1 MTIFIGQRHEIAF
14 GIDHHLLHQRGA
26 FLQQTA
32 QKVGFTRPRIALNE
46 QAGGEQFLDVDQN
59 GLSRSV
65 ISYADAGGHD
75 MPLAYAGAS
84 TQPFDILCPLRH
96 RDRRSATGW
105 IGRLD
110 RVIVAMQHRSI
121 MATLAPNSAPAITQN
136 PDIRYLGR
144 LLGDVIRAYGGE
156 KIYKQT
162 EYIRSASV
170 DRARGIHGADLVDTG
185 LDALSLDDTLAFVRG
200 FMLFSMLANLAEDRQ
215 GVAAE
220 PGADVASAVARLESH
235 GIGRDAVLDLLS
247 DALIVPVLTAHPTEV
262 RRKSMIDHKNRIAD
276 LMALKDAGRD
286 ETGDGENLDEAI
298 FRQIALLWQTRP
310 LRREKLF
317 VADEIENVL
326 AYFRDVFL
334 PTLPALYARWERVLG
349 ARTQS
354 FLRVGNW
361 IGGDRDGNPFVQ
373 APQLRLALAK
383 GCEAALSHYM
393 DALHALGAELSLS
406 TELAH
411 VPQAVLDLAEGSGDM
426 SPSRQDE
433 PYRRAI
439 SGIYARLAATYRDL
453 VGKAAARPSALKGD
467 AYASPGDFRRDLV
480 TVAQGLAS
488 EGDGALASGGALGRL
503 IRAVETFGFH
513 LATLDMRQNSDV
525 HQRVVAELLKVA
537 GVEPDYAVLDED
549 ARVALLRRELAGNRP
564 LGTRF
569 SEYSEET
576 ASELAIV
583 QAAAEAHR
591 VYGPQCIT
599 HYIISKAESVSDLL
613 EVNIILKEAG
623 LWRVAAEGGA
633 PKAAIMAVPLFETIA
648 DLEAAPAVMTA
659 YFGLPEITD
668 VVQDRGHQEVM
679 IGYSDSNKDGGY
691 ITSTWGLFQAS
702 KALAPVFADAG
713 TAMQLFHG
721 RGGAVG
727 RGGGSSFA
735 AIQAQP
741 KGTVQGRIRITEQ
754 GEVIAA
760 KFGTRDVAMTNL
772 EAMTSATLL
781 ASLEPEAISDRDAA
795 RFAAAMDELSK
806 TAFAAYRDL
815 VYGEDDFKR
824 FFRELTPIQ
833 EIAGLKIGSRP
844 ASRTKSTRIEDL
856 RAIPWVFSWAQA
868 RVMLPGWYGVGHALA
883 AFEDKALLTDMA
895 QHWSFLKSALANL
908 EMVLAKSDLGIAA
921 HYLPLVE
928 DQARGHYFFDRI
940 RDGWDKTLDGLLA
953 ATGQS
958 RLLENSPKLDSSI
971 RLRLPY
977 IEPLNLLQVE
987 LMKRHRG
994 GETDG
999 RIKEGI
1005 ELSINA
1011 IATAL
1016 RNSG

>member
-1 MTIFIGQRHEIAF
+1 
-14 GIDHHLLHQRGA
+14 
-26 FLQQTA
+26 
-32 QKVGFTRPRIALNE
+32 
-46 QAGGEQFLDVDQN
+46 
-59 GLSRSV
+59 
-65 ISYADAGGHD
+65 
-75 MPLAYAGAS
+75 
-84 TQPFDILCPLRH
+84 
-96 RDRRSATGW
+96 
-105 IGRLD
+105 
-110 RVIVAMQHRSI
+110 
-121 MATLAPNSAPAITQN
+121 MATPASSSAPAITQN

-170 DRARGIHGADLVDTG
+170 DRARGLHGADVVDTG

-220 PGADVASAVARLESH
+220 PGADVASAVEKLESH
-235 GIGRDAVLDLLS
+235 GIDRKAILDLLS
-247 DALIVPVLTAHPTEV
+247 HALIVPVLTAHPTEV

-276 LMALKDAGRD
+276 LMLLKDNGRSETD
-286 ETGDGENLDEAI
+286 EGENLDEAI

-334 PTLPALYARWERVLG
+334 PVLPALYARWERVLD
-349 ARTQS
+349 ARPPS

-383 GCEAALSHYM
+383 GCEAALSFYM

-411 VPQAVLDLAEGSGDM
+411 VPQAVLDLADASGDV

-439 SGIYARLAATYRDL
+439 SGIYARLAATYQAL
-453 VGKAAARPSALKGD
+453 VGKNPSRPSALKGD
-467 AYASPGDFRRDLV
+467 AYASPADLRRDLV

-488 EGDGALASGGALGRL
+488 EGNGALATGGALGRL

-525 HQRVVAELLKVA
+525 HQSVVAELLKVA
-537 GVEPDYAVLDED
+537 GVEADYASLDEY
-549 ARVALLRRELAGNRP
+549 ARIALLRRELANNRP

-569 SEYSEET
+569 SEYSEQT

-583 QAAAEAHR
+583 LAAAEAHR

-623 LWRVAAEGGA
+623 LWRLGADGTPQAE
-633 PKAAIMAVPLFETIA
+633 IMAVPLFETIA
-648 DLEAAPAVMTA
+648 DLEAAPKIMGA
-659 YFGLPEITD
+659 YFGLPEIAG
-668 VVQDRGHQEVM
+668 VVQGRGHQEVM

-702 KALAPVFADAG
+702 KALAPVFAEAG

-772 EAMTSATLL
+772 EATTSATLL
-781 ASLEPEAISDRDAA
+781 ASLEPETISDRDAV
-795 RFAAAMDELSK
+795 RFAGAMDELSK
-806 TAFAAYRDL
+806 TAFTAYRDL
-815 VYGEDDFKR
+815 VYGTEGFKE
-824 FFRELTPIQ
+824 FFRQLTPIQ
-833 EIAGLKIGSRP
+833 EISGLKIGSRP

-868 RVMLPGWYGVGHALA
+868 RVMLPGWYGVGHALS
-883 AFEDKALLTDMA
+883 AFEDKALLADMA
-895 QHWSFLKSALANL
+895 QHWSFLQSAMANL

-928 DQARGHYFFDRI
+928 DQTKGQVIFERI
-940 RDGWDKTLDGLLA
+940 REGWEMTHDGLLA
-953 ATGQS
+953 ATAQS
-958 RLLENSPKLDSSI
+958 RLLEKNPKLDSSI

-994 GETDG
+994 GEDDP

>member
-1 MTIFIGQRHEIAF
+1 
-14 GIDHHLLHQRGA
+14 
-26 FLQQTA
+26 
-32 QKVGFTRPRIALNE
+32 
-46 QAGGEQFLDVDQN
+46 
-59 GLSRSV
+59 
-65 ISYADAGGHD
+65 
-75 MPLAYAGAS
+75 
-84 TQPFDILCPLRH
+84 
-96 RDRRSATGW
+96 
-105 IGRLD
+105 
-110 RVIVAMQHRSI
+110 
-121 MATLAPNSAPAITQN
+121 MATLASSSAPAITQN

-144 LLGDVIRAYGGE
+144 LLGDVIRAYGGDRL
-156 KIYKQT
+156 YRQT

-170 DRARGIHGADLVDTG
+170 DRARGLHGADLVDTG
-185 LDALSLDDTLAFVRG
+185 LEALSLDDTLAFVRG

-215 GVAAE
+215 GVAAD
-220 PGADVASAVARLESH
+220 PDADLASAVGRLESH
-235 GIGRDAVLDLLS
+235 GITRGAILDLLS
-247 DALIVPVLTAHPTEV
+247 HALIVPVLTAHPTEV

-286 ETGDGENLDEAI
+286 ETDDGENLDEAI
-298 FRQIALLWQTRP
+298 CRQIALLWQTRP
-310 LRREKLF
+310 LRRQKLF
-317 VADEIENVL
+317 VQDEIDNVL
-326 AYFRDVFL
+326 TYFRDIFL
-334 PTLPALYARWERVLG
+334 PALPALYARWERVLG
-349 ARTQS
+349 ARPQS

-373 APQLRLALAK
+373 APQLRSALAR
-383 GCEAALSHYM
+383 GCQAALGHYL

-411 VPQAVLDLAEGSGDM
+411 VPQAVLDLAEASGDN
-426 SPSRQDE
+426 SASRQDE
-433 PYRRAI
+433 PYRRALT
-439 SGIYARLAATYRDL
+439 GLYARLAATYRAL
-453 VGKAAARPSALKGD
+453 VGQEPPR
-467 AYASPGDFRRDLV
+467 ASRLGGAPYDSPADFRRDLV

-488 EGDGALASGGALGRL
+488 EGDGALATGGALGRL

-525 HQRVVAELLKVA
+525 HQRVIAELLKQA
-537 GVEPDYAVLDED
+537 GVEADYAGLDE
-549 ARVALLRRELAGNRP
+549 AGRVALLRRELASNRP
-564 LGTRF
+564 LGSRF
-569 SEYSEET
+569 SDYSEET

-613 EVNIILKEAG
+613 EVNILLKEAG
-623 LWRVAAEGGA
+623 LWRTGVDGA
-633 PKAAIMAVPLFETIA
+633 PPQAAIMAVPLFETIA
-648 DLEAAPAVMTA
+648 DLEAAPTIMGA
-659 YFGLPEITD
+659 YFGLPEIAGI
-668 VVQDRGHQEVM
+668 VRQRGHQEVM

-691 ITSTWGLFQAS
+691 ITSTWGLYQAS
-702 KALAPVFADAG
+702 RALAPVFAEAG

-781 ASLEPEAISDRDAA
+781 ASLEPEPISDKDAA

-806 TAFAAYRDL
+806 TAFTAYRDL
-815 VYGEDDFKR
+815 VYGTEGFKE
-824 FFRELTPIQ
+824 FFRQLTPIQ
-833 EIAGLKIGSRP
+833 EISGLKIGSRP

-883 AFEDKALLTDMA
+883 AFEDKALLADMA
-895 QHWSFLKSALANL
+895 QSWSFLKSALANL

-928 DQARGHYFFDRI
+928 DQAQGAAIFDRI
-940 RDGWDKTLDGLLA
+940 REGWEITHDGLLS

-958 RLLENSPKLDSSI
+958 RLLEGNPKLDSSI

-987 LMKRHRG
+987 LMKRHRS
-994 GETDG
+994 GEDDP